1 MKAIRKERVRTTM
14 TPRSLKQRV
23 KRKGKNQP
31 SHPSKTQF
39 ALLAKEEATKAEGQW
54 LVLYTSVQ
62 W

>member
-14 TPRSLKQRV
+14 IPRSLKQRV
-23 KRKGKNQP
+23 KREDKNQA
-31 SHPSKTQF
+31 SHPPKTQF
-39 ALLAKEEATKAEGQW
+39 APLPKEEATKAEGQW

>member
-14 TPRSLKQRV
+14 IPRLLKQRV
-23 KRKGKNQP
+23 KRKDKNQP
-31 SHPSKTQF
+31 SHPQKARF
-39 ALLAKEEATKAEGQW
+39 VLLAKEEATKSEGQW